1 MSQLPGIGGNT
12 MHSHQQRVD
21 AVHIQKN
28 GPDLQVGVFHIDAR
42 GAEIPLKVK
51 VPLDHGPWGPR
62 VLQLVLHLFLQ
73 LVLHLDTI
81 IQFHGIHVVIPQAR
95 VLSQSIPTRRIG
107 GAARVHRTSL

>member
-1 MSQLPGIGGNT
+1 MSQLLGIGDNA
-12 MHSHQQRVD
+12 MHESATAGRCRPNP
-21 AVHIQKN
+21 KM
-28 GPDLQVGVFHIDAR
+28 GPDLSAHIDAR

-51 VPLDHGPWGPR
+51 VPLDHGQWGPR
-62 VLQLVLHLFLQ
+62 VLQLVLH

>member
-1 MSQLPGIGGNT
+1 MSHLDSGSMPSTSKMVRIFKLGSFVSTLVVLPR
-12 MHSHQQRVD
+12 S
-21 AVHIQKN
+21 A
-28 GPDLQVGVFHIDAR
+28 
-42 GAEIPLKVK
+42 PLKVK

-62 VLQLVLHLFLQ
+62 VLQLVLQ

>member
-1 MSQLPGIGGNT
+1 MS
-12 MHSHQQRVD
+12 HRQRVD
-21 AVHIQKN
+21 AVQIQKMV
-28 GPDLQVGVFHIDAR
+28 QIFHIDAR

-62 VLQLVLHLFLQ
+62 VLQLVLQ

>member
-1 MSQLPGIGGNT
+1 MSQLPGIGDNT
-12 MHSHQQRVD
+12 MHEPTAGRCRPNP
-21 AVHIQKN
+21 KM
-28 GPDLQVGVFHIDAR
+28 GPDLSAHIDDAR
-42 GAEIPLKVK
+42 GAAEIPLKVK
-51 VPLDHGPWGPR
+51 VPLDHGQWGPR
-62 VLQLVLHLFLQ
+62 VLQLVLHLVLQ

>member
-1 MSQLPGIGGNT
+1 MSQLPGIGGNAPCIAINSGS
-12 MHSHQQRVD
+12 MPSKS
-21 AVHIQKN
+21 KN
-28 GPDLQVGVFHIDAR
+28 GSGSFRTYDDAR
-42 GAEIPLKVK
+42 GAAEIPLKVK

-62 VLQLVLHLFLQ
+62 VLQLVLHLVLQ

-81 IQFHGIHVVIPQAR
+81 IQFHSIHVVIPQAR

>member
-1 MSQLPGIGGNT
+1 MS
-12 MHSHQQRVD
+12 HRQRVE
-21 AVHIQKN
+21 AVQIPKM
-28 GPDLQVGVFHIDAR
+28 VRIFHIDAR

-62 VLQLVLHLFLQ
+62 VLQLVLQLVLH